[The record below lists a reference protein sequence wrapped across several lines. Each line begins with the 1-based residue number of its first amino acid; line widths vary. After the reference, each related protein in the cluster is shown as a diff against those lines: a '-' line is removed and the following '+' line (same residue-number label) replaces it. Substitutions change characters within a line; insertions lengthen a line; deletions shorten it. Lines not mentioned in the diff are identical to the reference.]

1 MKRNVLLFISLCV
14 VGCVMTYAQQMP
26 GLLQKGKADTQD
38 CKAWV
43 DEQLSEMSL
52 KEKIGQLFIHTVTPL
67 QTQRNKNNIYA
78 AIKEYKVGGLLFS
91 GGQLSDQV
99 LLTNYAQSLA
109 EVPLLITFD
118 GEWAG
123 YALEGNP
130 SFSKKQSLGMYT
142 G

>member
-52 KEKIGQLFIHTVTPL
+52 KEKIGQLFIHTVAPL

-78 AIKEYKVGGLLFS
+78 YTKKGNQWVFKSRKKPMKRLQPSPKRQLL
-91 GGQLSDQV
+91 L
-99 LLTNYAQSLA
+99 
-109 EVPLLITFD
+109 
-118 GEWAG
+118 
-123 YALEGNP
+123 
-130 SFSKKQSLGMYT
+130 
-142 G
+142 

>member
-52 KEKIGQLFIHTVTPL
+52 KEKTTVYTH
-67 QTQRNKNNIYA
+67 
-78 AIKEYKVGGLLFS
+78 S
-91 GGQLSDQV
+91 GSSSD
-99 LLTNYAQSLA
+99 TA
-109 EVPLLITFD
+109 
-118 GEWAG
+118 
-123 YALEGNP
+123 
-130 SFSKKQSLGMYT
+130 K
-142 G
+142 

>member
-52 KEKIGQLFIHTVTPL
+52 KERTTVYTH
-67 QTQRNKNNIYA
+67 
-78 AIKEYKVGGLLFS
+78 
-91 GGQLSDQV
+91 SDSSSD
-99 LLTNYAQSLA
+99 TA
-109 EVPLLITFD
+109 
-118 GEWAG
+118 
-123 YALEGNP
+123 
-130 SFSKKQSLGMYT
+130 K
-142 G
+142 

>member
-52 KEKIGQLFIHTVTPL
+52 KEKIGQLFIHTVAPL

-78 AIKEYKVGGLLFS
+78 AIKEYKVNAARKS
-91 GGQLSDQV
+91 KVDDNTARMQSIKQLGV
-99 LLTNYAQSLA
+99 
-109 EVPLLITFD
+109 
-118 GEWAG
+118 
-123 YALEGNP
+123 
-130 SFSKKQSLGMYT
+130 
-142 G
+142 

>member
-52 KEKIGQLFIHTVTPL
+52 KEKIGQNCLY
-67 QTQRNKNNIYA
+67 TQW
-78 AIKEYKVGGLLFS
+78 LLFRHS
-91 GGQLSDQV
+91 EIKTIYMQL
-99 LLTNYAQSLA
+99 
-109 EVPLLITFD
+109 
-118 GEWAG
+118 
-123 YALEGNP
+123 
-130 SFSKKQSLGMYT
+130 
-142 G
+142 